1 MGDFIVSLL
10 AGFASFG
17 ECVTVFC
24 AAVRRTPSE
33 DEVSLSLEE
42 PSSLT
47 LGSSL
52 SEALGLTLRR
62 FELLGFV
69 AISSSSLLDDRSL
82 CICGRK
88 RLVSICGKRL
98 SGGETS
104 LLLEGSEESSI
115 LLVATS
121 LGDEGSTL
129 LSTDA
134 GDTSAAFVV
143 FAAASEGLPS
153 LSVLPK
159 LLLLLLPLLLLL
171 LEESSFFFLLAAGLG
186 GGGSLSFLLSSLS

>member
-82 CICGRK
+82 CISGRK

-115 LLVATS
+115 LLVASS
-121 LGDEGSTL
+121 LVGEGSTPI
-129 LSTDA
+129 SSDA
-134 GDTSAAFVV
+134 GDTSAAFAV
-143 FAAASEGLPS
+143 AACVGLPS
-153 LSVLPK
+153 LLE
-159 LLLLLLPLLLLL
+159 LLLLLPLLLL
-171 LEESSFFFLLAAGLG
+171 LEESSFFFLLLAGLG